1 MWTAIRLLTVC
12 MLGVSGLFALRSG
25 LPSHSLRP
33 QPPEIH
39 TEANDVAVAGLITRT
54 DDPPTVELNE
64 KKIVTIERFHVD
76 VTAVDPNEKA
86 SAEPGAEAH
95 HRRHQ
100 HHYRWHRRRHRR
112 R

>member
-12 MLGVSGLFALRSG
+12 VLGVSGLFALRSG
-25 LPSHSLRP
+25 LPSHSPRP
-33 QPPEIH
+33 PPPETH
-39 TEANDVAVAGLITRT
+39 AEANDVAVAGLITRT
-54 DDPPTVELNE
+54 DDPPTVDLNE

-76 VTAVDPNEKA
+76 VAALDANEKT
-86 SAEPGAEAH
+86 SPEPEAEAH

-112 R
+112 S